1 MNRRTIAAVLIMIA
15 GQTYAADFSSLQTFK
30 AADLRTGEAAAI
42 PMPEVSEKIT
52 GAQKSGVEIRE
63 AVIRISGYNEKEFK
77 GEFLNVKE
85 LGDLAKQLN
94 FLAGLPADQIPS
106 ELLGYLEGIS
116 ISIQE
121 LLPKGPV
128 GRNIGPALKAARAL
142 QAKVTSI
149 GMPAKALRLSTEFA
163 VGKVSLKIEPVNFDL
178 AAVAA
183 SLACRFE
190 DGSGSVG
197 FRREKELAVSLTASG
212 RAWRADIS
220 AGKLSMFSLF
230 SSPKSCRYVLNVRS
244 AAGVPGSVT
253 LAGSTFNMTREEL
266 DGLLSDARLNEVISA
281 RNQPLRLVERNGF
294 IVAAE

>member
-42 PMPEVSEKIT
+42 PMPEVSEKIA

-149 GMPAKALRLSTEFA
+149 GMPAKALRLGTEFA

-197 FRREKELAVSLTASG
+197 SRPEKALAVSLTASG

-230 SSPKSCRYVLNVRS
+230 SSPKSCRYVLSVRS
-244 AAGVPGSVT
+244 AAGASGSVT
-253 LAGSTFNMTREEL
+253 LAGSMFNMPREEL